1 MRLTVV
7 SDAHGNILSLF
18 SEPAPGGPA
27 RATLSYV
34 PKAGERV
41 QVLNVP
47 LEFETVPLANLHA
60 KLQVATRDGRV
71 ALVRKA

>member
-18 SEPAPGGPA
+18 GEPAPGGPV

-34 PKAGERV
+34 PKSGERV
-41 QVLNVP
+41 QVLDVP
-47 LEFETVPLANLHA
+47 REFETVTLANLHA
-60 KLQVATRDGRV
+60 KLQVATHDGRA